1 MGSPYL
7 QNVHHPYT
15 SQTHTGKLTTV
26 SPKIFAVRNISS
38 YAKINVKKFFCVNI
52 IYIYL
57 QLTDKRPSELLGKS
71 NSADSA
77 GFIMMTS
84 LPASPWQPT
93 MSTLINPAV
102 VYSPE
107 VELQPPTCHVI
118 ITLLA

>member
-1 MGSPYL
+1 MPYIQDL
-7 QNVHHPYT
+7 
-15 SQTHTGKLTTV
+15 KL
-26 SPKIFAVRNISS
+26 PLGNISS
-38 YAKINVKKFFCVNI
+38 YTKINVKKKFCANI

-57 QLTDKRPSELLGKS
+57 QLTDKRPSELAGKS

-93 MSTLINPAV
+93 TSTLINPAV

-107 VELQPPTCHVI
+107 VELYLQQQ
-118 ITLLA
+118 TLT